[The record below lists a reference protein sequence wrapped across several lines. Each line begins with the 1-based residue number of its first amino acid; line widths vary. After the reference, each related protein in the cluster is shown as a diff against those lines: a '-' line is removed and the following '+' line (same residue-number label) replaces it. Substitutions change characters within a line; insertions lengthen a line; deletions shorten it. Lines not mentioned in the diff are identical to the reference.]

1 MQGKKD
7 FSPKLF
13 YSLSLDR
20 LVPPD
25 DFYRQLKRSIDLRFL
40 YKQTQCYYGNE
51 GQSSIDPVVF
61 FKICI
66 VGYLNNIVSDRTL
79 IRYCSDSLSV
89 RLYLGYDLDEE
100 LPWHSTISRT
110 RKLFGEEVFLSL
122 FQEVLRLCCDKGM
135 VSGKRQAVD
144 SAFVKA
150 NASLDSLLE
159 KEVLNDV
166 EQYAQELNDNSE
178 FKVSAEKKKQVEQH
192 HKWKE
197 KNYQAG
203 QTP

>member
-1 MQGKKD
+1 MQGSKD

-13 YSLSLDR
+13 YSLNLDR
-20 LVPPD
+20 LVPTD
-25 DFYRQLKRSIDLRFL
+25 DFYRKLNKSIDLRFL
-40 YKQTQCYYGNE
+40 YKQTKSYYGTE

-61 FKICI
+61 FKMCM
-66 VGYLNNIVSDRTL
+66 VGYLNNIVSDRAL
-79 IRYCSDSLSV
+79 IRFCADSLSV

-110 RKLFGEEVFLSL
+110 RQLFGEEVFLAL

-150 NASLDSLLE
+150 NASMDSLLE
-159 KEVLNDV
+159 KEVLEDV
-166 EQYAQELNDNSE
+166 EKYANELDNNSE
-178 FKVSAEKKKQVEQH
+178 FKV
-192 HKWKE
+192 
-197 KNYQAG
+197 
-203 QTP
+203 